1 MSEPGSEKINSPRS
15 YSEECRA
22 RARAYLHQRG
32 VLESTFIAHGGEIDP
47 LVGRPTIAER
57 LKRHIDGVCRDGAWN
72 KVDAILW
79 FKVSNFNGEN
89 VHWLARPLPRFKNC
103 KFLATDGSDGI
114 PWIPE
119 ATRDVAKDVGVPIIF
134 TEGPIEVL
142 VLIQAGAFPIGLMG
156 AWAAATSKRKAAPP
170 APLELDQF
178 ESAELARCS
187 LNVKRYCWHGP
198 SRAVR

>member
-1 MSEPGSEKINSPRS
+1 M
-15 YSEECRA
+15 
-22 RARAYLHQRG
+22 
-32 VLESTFIAHGGEIDP
+32 ESTFIAHGGEIDP

-89 VHWLARPLPRFKNC
+89 VYWLARPLPRFKNC

-119 ATRDVAKDVGVPIIF
+119 GTRDVAKDVGVPIIF

-178 ESAELARCS
+178 ESADDKKLHDELARCS